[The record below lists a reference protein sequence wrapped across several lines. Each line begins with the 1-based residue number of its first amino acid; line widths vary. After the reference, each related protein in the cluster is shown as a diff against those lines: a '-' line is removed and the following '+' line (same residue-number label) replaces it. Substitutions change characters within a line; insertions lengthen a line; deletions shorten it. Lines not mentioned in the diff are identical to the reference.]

1 MIINIILDM
10 KNIKRVFKDPR
21 LILIFILSRYC
32 HWMND
37 ELYLQILYFLRMGK
51 MLHLNPPVTYNEK
64 LQWLKL
70 HDRHP
75 EYTQMVDKAMAK
87 EYAAGIIG
95 NEYIIPTL
103 GVWDKFE
110 DIDFDTLP
118 NQFVLKCTHDSGGVV
133 ICTDKDKLDI
143 SKAKKKINRSMR
155 RNYFYGTREY
165 PYKNVKPRIIAEEY
179 MEDENKELVDYKLL
193 CFNEEVKYSLVCSER
208 FSKAGLKVTFFD
220 REWNKLPITQK
231 DPSSDLAILKPYNYD
246 KMIVLA
252 EKIAK
257 KVANPFVRIDFYDIR
272 GHIYFGEITFYPTSG
287 LSAIKPEKWD
297 RILGDEI
304 KI

>member
-1 MIINIILDM
+1 M

-37 ELYLQILYFLRMGK
+37 ELYLKILYFLRMGK

-118 NQFVLKCTHDSGGVV
+118 NQFVLKCTHDSGGLVL
-133 ICTDKDKLDI
+133 CKDKQSLDI
-143 SKAKKKINRSMR
+143 VMAKKKINASLRK
-155 RNYFYGTREY
+155 NYFYGTREY
-165 PYKNVKPRIIAEEY
+165 PYKNVKPCI
-179 MEDENKELVDYKLL
+179 
-193 CFNEEVKYSLVCSER
+193 
-208 FSKAGLKVTFFD
+208 
-220 REWNKLPITQK
+220 
-231 DPSSDLAILKPYNYD
+231 
-246 KMIVLA
+246 LA
-252 EKIAK
+252 EKYMIDESGIELKDYKIFCFNGEPRFIEVDFERFIKHKRNIYTVDWALMDLEIKYPSDRKKIVSKPSQLKTMLNIASK
-257 KVANPFVRIDFYDIR
+257 LSKGLPHVRVDLYVVYDKV
-272 GHIYFGEITFYPTSG
+272 YFGELTFFHESG
-287 LSAIKPEKWD
+287 MAGFKPKEWESIIGEWLK
-297 RILGDEI
+297 LPY
-304 KI
+304 

>member
-1 MIINIILDM
+1 M

-21 LILIFILSRYC
+21 LILIFILTRYC

-51 MLHLNPPVTYNEK
+51 MLRLNPPVTYNEK

-75 EYTQMVDKAMAK
+75 EYTQMVDKEMAK

-231 DPSSDLAILKPYNYD
+231 EPSSDLSILKPYNYD

>member
-1 MIINIILDM
+1 MVLDM

-21 LILIFILSRYC
+21 LILTFILSRYC

-110 DIDFDTLP
+110 DIDFATLP
-118 NQFVLKCTHDSGGVV
+118 NRFVLKCTHDSGGVV
-133 ICTDKDKLDI
+133 ICTDKKKLEI
-143 SKAKKKINRSMR
+143 SKVRKKINRSMR

>member
-37 ELYLQILYFLRMGK
+37 ELYLKILYFLRMGK

>member
-1 MIINIILDM
+1 M

-21 LILIFILSRYC
+21 LILTFFLSRYC

-37 ELYLQILYFLRMGK
+37 ELYLRILYFLRMGK

-70 HDRHP
+70 HDRRS

-87 EYAAGIIG
+87 EYVAGIIG

-118 NQFVLKCTHDSGGVV
+118 NQFVLKCTHDSGGLV
-133 ICTDKDKLDI
+133 ICTDKEKLDI
-143 SKAKKKINRSMR
+143 SKAKKKINRSIR

-165 PYKNVKPRIIAEEY
+165 PYKNVKPRIVAEEY

-193 CFNEEVKYSLVCSER
+193 CFNGEVKYSLVCSER

-257 KVANPFVRIDFYDIR
+257 KVANPFVRVDFYDIK
-272 GHIYFGEITFYPTSG
+272 GHVYFGEITFYPTSG

-297 RILGDEI
+297 RILGDGI
-304 KI
+304 KIFD